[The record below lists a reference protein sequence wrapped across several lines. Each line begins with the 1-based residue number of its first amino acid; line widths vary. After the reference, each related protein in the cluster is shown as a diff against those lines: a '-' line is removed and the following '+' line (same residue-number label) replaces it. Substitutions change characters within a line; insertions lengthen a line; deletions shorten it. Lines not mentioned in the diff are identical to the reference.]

1 MKTLRCCGIALL
13 LTASLAGGTFQLA
26 AAAEGPAVSKSAP
39 PAPPADRD
47 DHEDS
52 DASADRADSDSD
64 WAQSRD
70 GDDEDE
76 DSAGRGR
83 SHAFSHRHG
92 HDLVNIGRGSH
103 LPAGER
109 ADSVVSVFGS
119 SIAEGDA
126 SDVVSVMGNTTVTGS
141 VRNTAV
147 AVLGN
152 TIVDGRIDGDVVAV
166 LGNVELGPNAKVAG
180 DVVAVGGQVDRDPAA
195 QVHGTVQTVIGGF
208 KGFGW
213 LQPWIDHCLVYGRPL
228 ALAPGLGWAW
238 GLALSLLALYVG
250 LAWLFRDGVTR
261 CVQTLDSH
269 PGTSLVAALVTGLLT
284 PVLLVLLCITVV
296 GIAAVP
302 FVVAALFFTS
312 LFGKA
317 VALAWL
323 GHRAVGARAAERLGH
338 PARAVLVG
346 GAIVLVLY
354 LVPVLGF
361 VVYKLLGLFGLGAV
375 VYTLVL
381 LTRARR
387 AAHAGA
393 QSPAG
398 PQTGAGSQSPEIAPN
413 PAIAPNPEVRPAAAP
428 VISAAGLPRAGF
440 WIRMVALL
448 LDALLVGILMRVL
461 HHLFDAQLLVLAIY
475 GAVMWK
481 LRGSTIGGIVFDL
494 QVVRLDDRPIDW
506 ETAIIRALGCFLSLA
521 VAGLGFFW
529 IAFDSGKQAWHD
541 KIAGTVVVRVRKGV
555 PLA

>member
-13 LTASLAGGTFQLA
+13 LTASLAGGTFQPA

-119 SIAEGDA
+119 SIAEGEA

-180 DVVAVGGQVDRDPAA
+180 DVVAGGGQVDRDPAA
-195 QVHGTVQTVIGGF
+195 QVRGTVQTVIGGF

-261 CVQTLDSH
+261 CVQMLDSH
-269 PGTSLVAALVTGLLT
+269 PGTSLVTALVTGLLT

-323 GHRAVGARAAERLGH
+323 GHRAVGARGAERLGH
-338 PARAVLVG
+338 PALAVLVG
-346 GAIVLVLY
+346 GAMVLVLY

-413 PAIAPNPEVRPAAAP
+413 PPC
-428 VISAAGLPRAGF
+428 
-440 WIRMVALL
+440 W
-448 LDALLVGILMRVL
+448 
-461 HHLFDAQLLVLAIY
+461 
-475 GAVMWK
+475 W
-481 LRGSTIGGIVFDL
+481 GS
-494 QVVRLDDRPIDW
+494 
-506 ETAIIRALGCFLSLA
+506 
-521 VAGLGFFW
+521 
-529 IAFDSGKQAWHD
+529 
-541 KIAGTVVVRVRKGV
+541 
-555 PLA
+555 

>member
-1 MKTLRCCGIALL
+1 M
-13 LTASLAGGTFQLA
+13 ASLAGGTLQPA
-26 AAAEGPAVSKSAP
+26 VADEGPAASQSVS

-52 DASADRADSDSD
+52 DESADRADSDSD
-64 WAQSRD
+64 WPQSRD
-70 GDDEDE
+70 GDDED
-76 DSAGRGR
+76 SGGRGR

-103 LPAGER
+103 LPVGER

-119 SIAEGDA
+119 SIAEGEA

-147 AVLGN
+147 AVFGN
-152 TIVDGRIDGDVVAV
+152 TIVDGPVDGDVVAV

-284 PVLLVLLCITVV
+284 PVLLVLLCITFV

-338 PARAVLVG
+338 PALAVLVG

-381 LTRARR
+381 LARARR

-393 QSPAG
+393 QSPAGPQNPAG

-413 PAIAPNPEVRPAAAP
+413 PAVAPNPEVRPAAAPAPGVAAP

-448 LDALLVGILMRVL
+448 LDALLVGIVMRVL
-461 HHLFDAQLLVLAIY
+461 HHMFDAQLLVLAIY

-541 KIAGTVVVRVRKGV
+541 KIAGTVVVRVRKSV